1 MTRTPA
7 QETDSFCRLFGRTD
21 LMTGP
26 FHVRRIVWIVGGVVW
41 FTAATAGLAWM
52 ANYANRPGAAADAP
66 FDWPARSTLPRDASR
81 PTLVMLAH
89 PQCDCTRAS
98 LAELAELVARATR
111 RPKTIV
117 VFIRPPDVGAH
128 WEQTALW
135 RAAEQIP
142 DTTVVR
148 DDDGD
153 EARRF
158 RSETSGQ
165 TLLYGSN
172 GHLLFSGGTTIA
184 RGHLGDNPGLAAI
197 LAILGGSDPGRTTTP
212 VFGCSLFATAE
223 AVRSQ
228 EASQR

>member
-1 MTRTPA
+1 MTWPIH
-7 QETDSFCRLFGRTD
+7 G
-21 LMTGP
+21 
-26 FHVRRIVWIVGGVVW
+26 RRIVWIVGGVVW
-41 FTAATAGLAWM
+41 LAAATAGLAWM

-66 FDWPARSTLPRDASR
+66 SDWPARSKLPRDASR

-98 LAELAELVARATR
+98 LAELAELVARATH

-117 VFIRPPDVGAH
+117 VFIRPPDVGEH

-135 RAAEQIP
+135 RAAERIP
-142 DTTVVR
+142 DATVVR

-153 EARRF
+153 EARCF

-197 LAILGGSDPGRTTTP
+197 LAILGGNDPGRTTTP
-212 VFGCSLFATAE
+212 VFGCSLFATAQ